1 MIGFLAF
8 PGLFALTA
16 LWLTRRGRIPHQR
29 WVSTLALVTLPTPF
43 LGNSAGWV
51 FTEMGR
57 QPWVVVPN
65 PTGDQMVR
73 LTVQEGVSHHSAA
86 MVWFSLA
93 VFTLTYAAL
102 AVVWFYLMRRYIVAG
117 PQEHDSEP
125 APPAPPDDTD
135 VAPLSFAY

>member
-1 MIGFLAF
+1 MGAAGWRLGRRV
-8 PGLFALTA
+8 PDG
-16 LWLTRRGRIPHQR
+16 RGRVPAQR
-29 WVSTLALVTLPTPF
+29 WYGTLGILTMPTPF
-43 LGNSAGWV
+43 LASWAGWV

-73 LTVQEGVSHHSAA
+73 MTVQDGVSNNAA
-86 MVWFSLA
+86 GTVLFSLG
-93 VFTLTYAAL
+93 VFTLLYGAL
-102 AVVWFYLMRRYIVAG
+102 AVVWFYLMRRYVTEG

-125 APPAPPDDTD
+125 APPTPPDKDD

>member
-1 MIGFLAF
+1 
-8 PGLFALTA
+8 PG
-16 LWLTRRGRIPHQR
+16 QR
-29 WVSTLALVTLPTPF
+29 WYGTFGLLTIPTPF
-43 LGNSAGWV
+43 LASSAGWV

-73 LTVQEGVSHHSAA
+73 MTVQEGVSNHAA
-86 MVWFSLA
+86 GTVMFSLA
-93 VFTLTYAAL
+93 VFTLLYGAL
-102 AVVWFYLMRRYIVAG
+102 AVVWFYLLRRYVVEG

-125 APPAPPDDTD
+125 APPTPPSKDD